1 MYDIILIGLGP
12 AGAIFARQID
22 PKYKVLAIDK
32 KLGSGSFSKPCGG
45 LLAPDAQKAL
55 TSFGLNLPKNV
66 LCDPQIF
73 SVKTL
78 DLDSNLVRHYQR
90 MYINLDRHKFDMWLI
105 SNIPD
110 TVTIEQGTVT
120 DISKDFDGYTVSY
133 TQGDEVKTASAGFI
147 VGADGAKSSV
157 RKLICPKLKTR
168 EYLSIQQ
175 WFKDESPTPF
185 YSCVFD
191 SENTDCYSWTV
202 SKDGNLIFGGA
213 YPIKTAKQAFENQKK
228 KLEAFGI
235 HFGEPIKQE
244 ACLVLRPTGLKSFCL
259 GKDNA
264 FLIGEAAGFIS
275 PSSLEGISSAI
286 ISASALSDAFNE
298 PWYTMRDIKKRYTRL
313 TRKQRIKLTTKLLK
327 CPFMY
332 NKHLRRLVM
341 RSGLQA
347 IEMKQKTPL

>member
-12 AGAIFARQID
+12 AGAIFARRID
-22 PKYKVLAIDK
+22 PKYRVLAIDK
-32 KLGSGSFSKPCGG
+32 KGEGSAFSKPCGG

-55 TSFGLNLPKNV
+55 TSFGLNLPKDV

-73 SVKTL
+73 SVKTI
-78 DLDSNLVRHYQR
+78 DLDSGLVRHYQR
-90 MYINLDRHKFDMWLI
+90 MYINLNRHKFDMWLI
-105 SNIPD
+105 DNIPQ

-120 DISKDFDGYTVSY
+120 NILKEGDGYAVTY
-133 TQGDEVKTASAGFI
+133 TSNGEVKTARAKFI

-157 RKLICPKLKTR
+157 RNYICPGLKTR

-202 SKDGNLIFGGA
+202 SKDGYLIFGGA
-213 YPIKTAKQAFENQKK
+213 YPVKTAKQAFDSQKS
-228 KLEAFGI
+228 KLSEHGI
-235 HFGEPIKQE
+235 QLRNPIKTE
-244 ACLVLRPTGLKSFCL
+244 ACLVLRPTGLNSFFL
-259 GKDNA
+259 GEDGA

-286 ISASALSDAFNE
+286 LSASALADALNE
-298 PWYTMRDIKKRYTRL
+298 GGHTKADILKRYISL
-313 TRKQRIKLTTKLLK
+313 TRKQRIKLTLKLLK

-332 NKHLRRLVM
+332 NKHLRRMVM
-341 RSGLQA
+341 KSGIQS
-347 IEMKQKTPL
+347 IQMK

>member
-32 KLGSGSFSKPCGG
+32 KGEGSDFSKPCGG

-55 TSFGLNLPKNV
+55 TSFGLNLPKDV

-73 SVKTL
+73 SVKTI

-110 TVTIEQGTVT
+110 SITVVEGTVT
-120 DISKDFDGYTVSY
+120 DISKDIDGYTVSY
-133 TQGDEVKTASAGFI
+133 TSGGETKTANTKFI

-157 RKLICPKLKTR
+157 RNLICPNFKTR

-175 WFKDESPTPF
+175 WFKDKSPTPF

-191 SENTDCYSWTV
+191 SKNTDCYSWTV
-202 SKDGNLIFGGA
+202 SKDGYLIFGGA
-213 YPIKTAKQAFENQKK
+213 YPIKTAKQAFEDQKS
-228 KLEAFGI
+228 KLSDFGI
-235 HFGEPIKQE
+235 SLSEPVKQE
-244 ACLVLRPTGLKSFCL
+244 ACLVLRPKGFKSFCL

-286 ISASALSDAFNE
+286 ISASALADAFNGHQC
-298 PWYTMRDIKKRYTRL
+298 TFNDILKIYSRL
-313 TRKQRIKLTTKLLK
+313 TRKQRLKLVLKLLK

-332 NKHLRRLVM
+332 NKYLRRLVM
-341 RSGLQA
+341 NSGIQS
-347 IEMKQKTPL
+347 IKMR

>member
-1 MYDIILIGLGP
+1 MFDIILIGLGP

-32 KLGSGSFSKPCGG
+32 KGCGSSFSKPCGG

-55 TSFGLNLPKNV
+55 TSFGLNLPKDV

-73 SVKTL
+73 SVKTI

-105 SNIPD
+105 DNIPKSIK
-110 TVTIEQGTVT
+110 IEQGTVT
-120 DISKDFDGYTVSY
+120 DILSESDGYTVTYSSD
-133 TQGDEVKTASAGFI
+133 GEIKTANAKFI
-147 VGADGAKSSV
+147 IGADGAKSSV

-191 SENTDCYSWTV
+191 SLNTDCYSWTV
-202 SKDGNLIFGGA
+202 SKDGYLIFGGA
-213 YPIKTAKQAFENQKK
+213 YPVKTAKQAFENQKE
-228 KLEAFGI
+228 KLSSFGI
-235 HFGEPIKQE
+235 HFGEPIKKE
-244 ACLVLRPTGLKSFCL
+244 ACLVLRPTGLNSFCL

-286 ISASALSDAFNE
+286 ISASALADAFNE
-298 PWYTMRDIKKRYTRL
+298 HYSTSHSVFKRYANI
-313 TRKQRIKLTTKLLK
+313 TRKHRLKLVLKLLK

-332 NKHLRRLVM
+332 NKHLRKLVM
-341 RSGLQA
+341 KSGLQA
-347 IEMKQKTPL
+347 INMK